1 MDGLVPVIL
10 TIFIKG
16 GKHDGQDGGGVVTDQ
31 AHDISAEERD
41 EGRETFWEFLLI
53 VPVVQSSFRNLKV
66 WATHTLSELIE
77 QGYHHLLELG
87 RLDHVQDLFQLV

>member
-16 GKHDGQDGGGVVTDQ
+16 GKHDRQDGGGVVTDQ

-41 EGRETFWEFLLI
+41 EGRETI
-53 VPVVQSSFRNLKV
+53 
-66 WATHTLSELIE
+66 
-77 QGYHHLLELG
+77 
-87 RLDHVQDLFQLV
+87 